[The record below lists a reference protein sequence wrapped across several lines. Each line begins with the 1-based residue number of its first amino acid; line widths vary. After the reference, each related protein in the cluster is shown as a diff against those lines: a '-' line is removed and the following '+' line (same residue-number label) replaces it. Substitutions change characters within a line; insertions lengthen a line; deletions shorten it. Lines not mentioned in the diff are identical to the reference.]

1 MTHVADR
8 LRPVPPRPSFRIGLG
23 LAVLGIAAIV
33 ATFVA
38 GAVMT
43 TSPPLGLYLLSLLL
57 PAGMVVLAVAVA
69 RDHRRAS
76 R

>member
-1 MTHVADR
+1 MTARAH
-8 LRPVPPRPSFRIGLG
+8 PVPPRPSFRAGLALAGLG
-23 LAVLGIAAIV
+23 IVAII

-43 TSPPLGLYLLSLLL
+43 TAPPLALYLLSLLL
-57 PAGMVVLAVAVA
+57 PAGMVVLAVVVA